1 MYVRSE
7 MDVCQG
13 RLRYAAENLAKCD
26 KCGYLVASAFAPEK
40 EGEPCPKYVV
50 DLHGEIA
57 VYDEA
62 DVVAAFEAGLRVGRG
77 E

>member
-1 MYVRSE
+1 MATDTRPGYAGVF
-7 MDVCQG
+7 
-13 RLRYAAENLAKCD
+13 RYLAENLAKCD

-40 EGEPCPKYVV
+40 EGEPCPKCGV
-50 DLHGEIA
+50 DWHEEIA